1 MSEKIKLKIT
11 DRQGHKHDL
20 DVEIDSNTN
29 LMEFCRD
36 NSFGVE
42 GFCGGMGSCASCHIH
57 IESREHYGNPDDD
70 ELAMLDDISNSKTN
84 SRLGCQIEISK
95 DIDGI
100 KFEIAQEP

>member
-1 MSEKIKLKIT
+1 MCCNC
-11 DRQGHKHDL
+11 
-20 DVEIDSNTN
+20 SN
-29 LMEFCRD
+29 
-36 NSFGVE
+36 
-42 GFCGGMGSCASCHIH
+42 
-57 IESREHYGNPDDD
+57 DD